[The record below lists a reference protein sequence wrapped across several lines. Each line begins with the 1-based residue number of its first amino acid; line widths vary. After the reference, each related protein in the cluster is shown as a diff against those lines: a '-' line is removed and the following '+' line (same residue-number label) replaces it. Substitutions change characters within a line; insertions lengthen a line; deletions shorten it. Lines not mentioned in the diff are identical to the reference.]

1 MQQENELE
9 SRFHAVL
16 PVVVM
21 MLQRERRI
29 TYRELRHV
37 FGIDDVLL
45 EAIKQALQF
54 KRLAADEEREGLVWL
69 DETVSMPVSVRS
81 LPDAERR
88 QLTVMFCDLV
98 GSTDLSGKLDPEDL
112 RDVVRAYQETAAE
125 VIQRYEG
132 HIAQYL
138 GDGLLIYFGYPIAHE
153 NDAQL
158 AVYTGLGI
166 PQAMARLNMRLTTDY
181 GVQLAVRIGI
191 HTGPVVVGE
200 MGGGGRHENLALG
213 ETPNITAR
221 LEGLAQANTAVISPV
236 TAQLVQ
242 GSFILEELGLH
253 ALKGVADPM
262 MLYTAVAP
270 READADGY
278 EAMLAGGFDDLVGR
292 TEEIGLLLRRWQQ
305 SQESQGQVV
314 LISGEAG
321 LGKSSLVEG
330 LRSHVHEEGYTRIAF
345 RCSPYT
351 ANSALH
357 PVIEQVQ
364 RVLGWQRED
373 PAETK
378 LAKLEQRLASARQPL
393 EESVPL
399 IAALLSLPLPE
410 TRYPVLTLTPAQQR
424 QQTQDTLVAWML
436 AEAERQPVLAVWE
449 DLHWADPS
457 TLELLGLLI
466 DQTPTAPMMNVLV
479 FRPEFAPPWPHGPHL
494 TPITLSR
501 LERAHIEAFATRLA
515 QGKALPAEVMSH
527 IVTKTDGVPLYVE
540 ELTKMLL
547 ESELLLEES
556 EQYVLTGPLSTA
568 SIPTTLQA
576 SLMARLDRLPR
587 VREVAQLGAV
597 LGREFTYEM
606 LQALTVIDE
615 PALQEGLTQ
624 LVDHGLLY
632 QRGRMPRAKY
642 MFRHALI
649 RDAAY
654 ESLLRRTRQHYHQEV
669 AQLLEARFADTVE
682 MQPELVAHHY
692 TEASCAEPAITYWQR
707 AGQRA
712 AQRSASQEAVSH
724 FGKGLEVLALLPDT
738 PERIQLEFDLLMGL
752 GPALIDSKSPGSPE
766 VEQTYARAMEL
777 CQHLGE
783 TPQRFPVI
791 HGLWRYY
798 NSQAAPQTS
807 RLAEQ
812 LLTLAERD
820 GSPEHL
826 SQAHQALGYTLLFLG
841 EISSAHAH
849 LEQAIRPANRAEER
863 VAAIRSGTAPGVYSR
878 IVMSVAL
885 WYLGYPDQALQ
896 NARDAQLLA
905 QDIEHPGSLASAL
918 YFLARIHYLR
928 REVLETLRQA
938 EALVTL
944 ATEHPFPHWEAMGIL
959 LKGWFLVYQGQGES
973 GLEQMRQGFRDVLTA
988 GGALLRLPFLLM
1000 QAEACC
1006 KAGEAEAGL
1015 YLLEEARAEIDKSGR
1030 NDLMSEAYR
1039 INGDLLLNQAMP
1051 GASQAEACFQQALDI
1066 ARQQEA
1072 KSWEL
1077 RAATS
1082 LARLW
1087 RQQGKREEAH
1097 ELLAPVYEW
1106 FTEGF
1111 QTADLIEA
1119 KQLLDDLSADMAPQS
1134 PSHQE

>member
-1 MQQENELE
+1 M
-9 SRFHAVL
+9 
-16 PVVVM
+16 
-21 MLQRERRI
+21 
-29 TYRELRHV
+29 
-37 FGIDDVLL
+37 
-45 EAIKQALQF
+45 
-54 KRLAADEEREGLVWL
+54 
-69 DETVSMPVSVRS
+69 
-81 LPDAERR
+81 
-88 QLTVMFCDLV
+88 
-98 GSTDLSGKLDPEDL
+98 
-112 RDVVRAYQETAAE
+112 
-125 VIQRYEG
+125 
-132 HIAQYL
+132 
-138 GDGLLIYFGYPIAHE
+138 
-153 NDAQL
+153 
-158 AVYTGLGI
+158 
-166 PQAMARLNMRLTTDY
+166 
-181 GVQLAVRIGI
+181 
-191 HTGPVVVGE
+191 
-200 MGGGGRHENLALG
+200 
-213 ETPNITAR
+213 
-221 LEGLAQANTAVISPV
+221 
-236 TAQLVQ
+236 Q

-292 TEEIGLLLRRWQQ
+292 DEEIGLLLRRWQQ
-305 SQESQGQVV
+305 SKESQGQVV
-314 LISGEAG
+314 FISGEAG

-330 LRSHVHEEGYTRIAF
+330 LRTHVHGEGYTRIAF

-351 ANSALH
+351 ENSALH

-479 FRPEFAPPWPHGPHL
+479 FRPELSPPWPHGPHL

-547 ESELLLEES
+547 ESELLSEES

-615 PALQEGLTQ
+615 PTLQEGLTQ
-624 LVDHGLLY
+624 LVAHGLLY

-707 AGQRA
+707 AGERA
-712 AQRSASQEAVSH
+712 AQRSASQEVVSH
-724 FGKGLEVLALLPDT
+724 LRKGLEVLALLPET
-738 PERIQLEFDLLMGL
+738 PERIQLEFDMLTGL
-752 GPALIDSKSPGSPE
+752 GPALSALDNAGSPE
-766 VEQTYARAMEL
+766 VEETYARALEL

-783 TPQRFPVI
+783 TPQRFPLI
-791 HGLWRYY
+791 HGLWRHY
-798 NSQAAPQTS
+798 NSQAAYQIS
-807 RLAEQ
+807 RELGDQ
-812 LLTLAERD
+812 LLTLAEH
-820 GSPEHL
+820 GESPERL
-826 SQAHQALGYTLLFLG
+826 SQAHHALGFTLLCLG
-841 EISSAHAH
+841 EMRPAHAH
-849 LEQAIRPANRAEER
+849 LERAITLANCTEER
-863 VAAIRSGTAPGVYSR
+863 VAAIRSGIGPGVYSR
-878 IVMSVAL
+878 TSMSQAL

-896 NARDAQLLA
+896 IARDAQRLA
-905 QDIEHPGSLASAL
+905 REIEHPLSLAYGL
-918 YFLARIHYLR
+918 YFVARMHNLR
-928 REVLETLRQA
+928 REVPETLMQT
-938 EALVTL
+938 EALIAL
-944 ATEHPFPHWEAMGIL
+944 ATKHGFWQWEAYGAFV
-959 LKGWFLVYQGQGES
+959 KGWALVFQGQDES
-973 GLEQMRQGFRDVLTA
+973 SLEQMRQSCSVMLATGPVILRVPC
-988 GGALLRLPFLLM
+988 LLF
-1000 QAEACC
+1000 QAEAYG
-1006 KAGEAEAGL
+1006 KGGEAEAGL
-1015 YLLEEARAEIDKSGR
+1015 PLLVEARTKMAECGR
-1030 NDLMSEAYR
+1030 ADLMAEAYR
-1039 INGDLLLNQAMP
+1039 LEGDLLLNQAMP
-1051 GASQAEACFQQALDI
+1051 DASQAEACFQQALDI

-1087 RQQGKREEAH
+1087 RQQGKREEAR
-1097 ELLAPVYEW
+1097 EQLAPVYEW

-1119 KQLLDDLSADMAPQS
+1119 KQLLDDLSADIAPQS